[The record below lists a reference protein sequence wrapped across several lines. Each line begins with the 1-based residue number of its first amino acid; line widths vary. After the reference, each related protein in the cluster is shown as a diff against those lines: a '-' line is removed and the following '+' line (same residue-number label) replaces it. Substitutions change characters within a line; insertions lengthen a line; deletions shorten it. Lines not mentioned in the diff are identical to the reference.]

1 MSSNSRLYPY
11 HPISGDRLAG
21 TFEVIPAWVPREI
34 HKTGDTIT
42 LEDGSETLVNWNGQ
56 ELLQI
61 NNQLVLVTEGGDTCL
76 NSEAI
81 WSEQDTQH
89 IEVTLPGPA
98 SSYPTNNTLMHA
110 YVDLHV
116 AASCALHNL
125 QQGDIEGA
133 LKQLQGQLNAIL
145 DVDRLTP

>member
-56 ELLQI
+56 ELLQSKRPA
-61 NNQLVLVTEGGDTCL
+61 
-76 NSEAI
+76 NSPCVSQAG
-81 WSEQDTQH
+81 TH
-89 IEVTLPGPA
+89 
-98 SSYPTNNTLMHA
+98 
-110 YVDLHV
+110 
-116 AASCALHNL
+116 
-125 QQGDIEGA
+125 
-133 LKQLQGQLNAIL
+133 
-145 DVDRLTP
+145 